1 MFNAADSQSGLA
13 GGDNTI
19 TISVAPAAHTTR
31 GRQGRP
37 PVLGAIIDDAKLLSK
52 LSTLC
57 VGCTNATDRRQ
68 TDRRT
73 DLR

>member
-1 MFNAADSQSGLA
+1 MFNAAASQSGLA

-37 PVLGAIIDDAKLLSK
+37 PVLGAI
-52 LSTLC
+52 
-57 VGCTNATDRRQ
+57 R
-68 TDRRT
+68 
-73 DLR
+73 